1 MKFKLLYLQKIIKEE
16 LQIFI
21 SYKKYEKLK
30 SIFEATKKNKNLFL
44 ENTQQ
49 IDQEK
54 LQQLQDYIRHDIP
67 YALEEVLPY
76 YFELSQKAG
85 LKDQSLVYTTIMDTV
100 SEEFDRILNN
110 ASPQQIHLTR
120 QYNELFR
127 DVENTLA
134 KYHEK
139 AQANAQMGGK
149 IPSHLWKGS
158 EHDPS
163 KPSYDWKR
171 KPKAKEPPEEPK
183 GEKTASGRAPKQ
195 QQPVLTPPPKKKG
208 GTEVIRGP
216 KKPEDEEN

>member
-1 MKFKLLYLQKIIKEE
+1 MKFKISYLKQIIKEE
-16 LQIFI
+16 LQICI

-30 SIFEATKKNKNLFL
+30 HIFEVTKKNKILFL
-44 ENTQQ
+44 ENTEQ

-54 LQQLQDYIRHDIP
+54 LKQLQDYIRQDIP
-67 YALEEVLPY
+67 YALADVLPE
-76 YFELSQKAG
+76 YFELAKQAG
-85 LKDQSLVYTTIMDTV
+85 LRDQSIVYVTIMDTV
-100 SEEFDRILNN
+100 SEEFDKVINN
-110 ASPQQIHLTR
+110 ASPEQIQLTR

-163 KPSYDWKR
+163 KPSYDWKK
-171 KPKAKEPPEEPK
+171 KPKVEEPPEEPK
-183 GEKTASGRAPKQ
+183 GEKTASGRGAK
-195 QQPVLTPPPKKKG
+195 QQPVLTSPPKKKG